1 MDSIRSY
8 IERSLN
14 VQLVDHPDRQTYT
27 VYISEVAV
35 ADLVE
40 NKFAALEWQDPN
52 ARDCGLGDG
61 LLYVYLPDID
71 EEVGELFIAID
82 CVNNTLTF
90 C

>member
-1 MDSIRSY
+1 MDSIRNY

-14 VQLVDHPDRQTYT
+14 VQLHDHAQRQMFT
-27 VYISEVAV
+27 VFISEVAV

-40 NKFAALEWQDPN
+40 NKFTALEWQDPA

-61 LLYVYLPDID
+61 LLYVYLPDIED
-71 EEVGELFIAID
+71 VGELFIAID
-82 CVNNTLTF
+82 CTNNTLTY